1 MSFFILNRPVIL
13 IFDSLNT
20 SKKVR
25 VLATLKQY
33 LECEWNEK
41 YSKEKGV
48 LDIMNSLSGSSVYV
62 PLQDNFY
69 DCGIYLLQ
77 YVEKF
82 FTVNLDTFL
91 NC

>member
-1 MSFFILNRPVIL
+1 LILKRPIIL

-20 SKKVR
+20 TKKVK

-41 YSKEKGV
+41 YAQDMGV
-48 LDIMNSLSGSSVYV
+48 LDIMSSLSGSSVNV
-62 PLQDNFY
+62 PMQDNFY

-82 FTVNLDTFL
+82 FTVNTY
-91 NC
+91 